1 MNICKKYFN
10 DFSLQDSDRNITMN
24 EESLDE
30 ICSEDFDSQRSSHIV
45 DLIDVEEVKYSD
57 ILNVRANPVFPNLR
71 M

>member
-1 MNICKKYFN
+1 
-10 DFSLQDSDRNITMN
+10 MN

-30 ICSEDFDSQRSSHIV
+30 ICSEDFDGQRSSHIV